1 MGSPYHSL
9 AGKDSM
15 TLIERIAV
23 KLDLLG
29 IPVGQLSPYNLI
41 TDLCPSFVK
50 AKELNQHGIYIEG
63 QIMTFKQFK
72 SAAENYIGL
81 DLVSEILNTEVRDGI
96 NIHDHALLLIR
107 NTLSKAKEYPAHYER
122 VIGDITADIKKAQEK
137 FAS

>member
-1 MGSPYHSL
+1 LPLNGAL

-41 TDLCPSFVK
+41 TDLCPAFVK
-50 AKELNQHGIYIEG
+50 AMELNQHGIYIEG
-63 QIMTFKQFK
+63 QVMTFEQFK
-72 SAAENYIGL
+72 NASENYIGL

-107 NTLSKAKEYPAHYER
+107 NTLSKAQEYPAHYER
-122 VIGDITADIKKAQEK
+122 VTRDITADINKAQEK